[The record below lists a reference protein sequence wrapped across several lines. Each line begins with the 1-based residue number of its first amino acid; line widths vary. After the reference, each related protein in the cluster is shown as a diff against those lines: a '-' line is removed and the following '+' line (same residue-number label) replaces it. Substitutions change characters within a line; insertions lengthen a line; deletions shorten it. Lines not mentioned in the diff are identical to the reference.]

1 MTTTP
6 ALQQLRIERRGGL
19 AGLKADHECA
29 AAALSAAQ
37 RKALDGLVRAA
48 DLGPPG
54 AAQGADR
61 YHYSVQLHYVDGSLR
76 SLEVPEQDMPQ
87 ALAGLVQAR
96 F

>member
-1 MTTTP
+1 VTTSP

-19 AGLKADHECA
+19 AGREADHECT

-37 RKALDGLVRAA
+37 RKALDGLIRMA

-61 YHYSVQLHYVDGSLR
+61 YHYSVYLHYADGNQR

-87 ALAGLVQAR
+87 ALAGLVQTR
-96 F
+96 L

>member
-37 RKALDGLVRAA
+37 RKALDRLVRAA
-48 DLGPPG
+48 ELGPPG
-54 AAQGADR
+54 AAQGTDR
-61 YHYSVQLHYVDGSLR
+61 YHYSVHLHYADGSQR
-76 SLEVPEQDMPQ
+76 SLEIPEQDMPQ
-87 ALAGLVQAR
+87 ALAGLVQTPL
-96 F
+96 